1 MSVTDEQEGF
11 SARFYLAGA
20 AGAVGGPT
28 RRRDKGI
35 QIMATKKQSRSSK
48 AVRRRPEA
56 VPEDTRVKY
65 EIGGILLG
73 TFGAVILVALTLG
86 IRGPAGDSI
95 QESMFMLFGLG
106 APAVPLAIIVA
117 GGYLC
122 FALAPVPLSPRLVA
136 LAYLWVIGLAGLHC
150 FSPEASEFEADVLM
164 VHGGYLGAIL
174 CVMLRRLFG
183 STGAW
188 IILGGLAL
196 AAATTLLRRP
206 VAYIAQDACAYAGGA
221 AHVARARLSA
231 YTEDRRRQRLA
242 RSKERQRRETER
254 ASRQLVPSSRFRR
267 QRKEIDG
274 GAGTASCAGEPDG
287 QYPLFPEEHGPGP
300 IDDDLPDG
308 FTQGGERIREEDI
321 PAFLRATAP
330 QGSGARGKAPG
341 APHLEAVPRRQGP
354 YEPPAAELL
363 DAPSPIDVRRQERE
377 TRENIAILEDTL
389 ASFKIGA
396 KVVSI
401 ERGPAITRYEVEPDK
416 GIRVA
421 RIAALADDLARV
433 LEAVDVRIEAPVPG
447 TSVVGIEVPN
457 RTRGLVTLRDIL
469 TSEEMASNS
478 SLLAFALGKDIAGRV
493 VVGDL
498 ARMPHLLVAGATNSG
513 KSVCLNALILSIVF
527 RASPD
532 EVKFLMIDPKR
543 VELSLYDEIPHLI
556 APVVHDAKEAAGLL
570 RHAIVEMEQRYR
582 TLAGLGVRNITEY
595 VELREE
601 RDDLE
606 RMPYI
611 VIVIDEL
618 ADLMMQ
624 AAAEFEH
631 SICRIAQLA
640 RAVGIHLVVATQRPS
655 VNVVTGTIKANIPS
669 RIAFAVSS
677 QTDSRVILDQVGADR
692 LIGQG
697 DMLYSPIDASKPK
710 RIQGAYVSVKEI
722 NRVVQYLRS
731 WGDPEFELEPL
742 PVDTMKGPVALPTG
756 VDDDGVDD
764 DLFGEIVGFVTTQKR
779 VSTSMLQRKFR
790 IGYNRAARL
799 IDILEEKGVVG
810 PADGSKPRRVIAGLA
825 GTSLDLDDDDEGY
838 DEATG

>member
-1 MSVTDEQEGF
+1 
-11 SARFYLAGA
+11 
-20 AGAVGGPT
+20 
-28 RRRDKGI
+28 
-35 QIMATKKQSRSSK
+35 MATKKQT
-48 AVRRRPEA
+48 RRPKA
-56 VPEDTRVKY
+56 ASRRPADIPEDVRVKY

-86 IRGPAGDSI
+86 IRGPAGEAI
-95 QESMFMLFGLG
+95 QETMFVLFGAG
-106 APAVPLAIIVA
+106 AALVPLAIIA
-117 GGYLC
+117 IAAYLC
-122 FALAPVPLSPRLVA
+122 FRLEPLPWSPKAIAIGCLYVIALAGV
-136 LAYLWVIGLAGLHC
+136 HC
-150 FSPEASEFEADVLM
+150 FAPAGEEFQLDVLM
-164 VHGGYLGAIL
+164 SHGGYLGAIP
-174 CVMLRRLFG
+174 CIVLRALFG
-183 STGAW
+183 PTGAG
-188 IILGGLAL
+188 IILAGLGLA
-196 AAATTLLRRP
+196 AISTLLKRP
-206 VAYIAQDACAYAGGA
+206 VAYIAQDVYASAGGA
-221 AHVARARLSA
+221 AESMRQRMSAR
-231 YTEDRRRQRLA
+231 TEDRRRQRLA
-242 RSKERQRRETER
+242 RDKERQRLAKERPSRESN
-254 ASRQLVPSSRFRR
+254 AGSQFRR
-267 QRKEIDG
+267 KIEETTIEAPEAHPQPE
-274 GAGTASCAGEPDG
+274 ANG
-287 QYPLFPEEHGPGP
+287 QYPLFGDKLASRP
-300 IDDDLPDG
+300 IDDEVPEG
-308 FTQGGERIREEDI
+308 FEDGGERIREEDI
-321 PAFLRATAP
+321 PAFLRAGAHE
-330 QGSGARGKAPG
+330 GSGARGKAPE
-341 APHLEAVPRRQGP
+341 ASPLEAVPRRQGP
-354 YEPPAAELL
+354 YEPPTAELL
-363 DAPSPIDVRRQERE
+363 DAPGPVDVRRQERE
-377 TRENIAILEDTL
+377 TKENIAILEDTL

-396 KVVSI
+396 RVVSI

-469 TSEEMASNS
+469 TSDEMLSNPS
-478 SLLAFALGKDIAGRV
+478 PLAFALGKDIAGQV

-498 ARMPHLLVAGATNSG
+498 SRMPHLLVAGATNSG

-532 EVKFLMIDPKR
+532 EVKFLMLDPKR
-543 VELSLYDEIPHLI
+543 VELSLYDDIPHLI

-595 VELREE
+595 IELSQE

-606 RMPYI
+606 PMPYI
-611 VIVIDEL
+611 VIVVDEL

-669 RIAFAVSS
+669 RISFAVSS

-722 NRVVQYLRS
+722 NRVVQYLHS
-731 WGDPEFELEPL
+731 WGEPEFELEPL
-742 PVDTMKGPVALPTG
+742 PVDTMKGAVDLPSG
-756 VDDDGVDD
+756 VDDEGVDD

-799 IDILEEKGVVG
+799 IDILEDKGVVG
-810 PADGSKPRRVIAGLA
+810 PADGSKPRRVLSGFA
-825 GTSLDLDDDDEGY
+825 GTSVSLDEDDDAY